1 MLLSSLVRT
10 GSWLQPGISSRLAM
24 HLELDEQQG
33 TSVAA
38 QAAAASSTSSEDSA
52 DEADLLAS
60 SSKNGSSAAAGSSS
74 SGDPAAQPNFWIALR
89 LLRGRIHAKVR
100 VCSKTFRPIGV
111 SYPLSGDVEV
121 WKYKGWKLWT
131 SELYFPEQQVHYA
144 NTGAF
149 HRWVW
154 WGAARSAC
162 DCGDLFQAQP
172 AADIQAAVNRPWAAH
187 AAQAYTRCRVLP
199 GTCPP

>member
-38 QAAAASSTSSEDSA
+38 QAAAASTTSSEDSS
-52 DEADLLAS
+52 DEADLLA
-60 SSKNGSSAAAGSSS
+60 SKNGSSAAAGSSS
-74 SGDPAAQPNFWIALR
+74 SSDPAAQPNFWIALR

-131 SELYFPEQQVHYA
+131 TELYFPEQQVHYA

-149 HRWVW
+149 HRWVRL
-154 WGAARSAC
+154 GTVRPAVTVATLFLGQAAARTW
-162 DCGDLFQAQP
+162 D
-172 AADIQAAVNRPWAAH
+172 AVH
-187 AAQAYTRCRVLP
+187 AAQCCPGRHQRPRPPKHLP
-199 GTCPP
+199 